1 MSAKNRSTARDRLA
15 AQLVLVVVFGLV
27 IAGALGLYATGIFRA
42 PQAFDALADTEPLSF
57 PTQEPAARIWDLLI
71 PSARAEA
78 APKTEDELEALLSE
92 ITAEERG
99 EGDVSEADRVTVD
112 KKDLSVNENLP
123 DDWLNVLLLATDS
136 RDIKAR
142 TGRTDVMIIASI
154 DAKTGEIK
162 LSSLA
167 RDLFVEI
174 PKVGKNRINAA
185 YAFGG
190 PDLAVKT
197 VNSIFEMNIEHYVV
211 VNFHSMASIVDSL
224 GGVDIELADGEYYY
238 INYGVAL
245 GEDYEGF
252 AKSAL
257 RRLLTEDDQNTVVHL
272 DGLQAVSFARIRK
285 LDNDLRRSSR
295 QRVLL
300 QTMLNKVMEGA
311 TLSTIVSVAQ
321 SMMGNTATN
330 VPIMLIYQIGGALL
344 KADSMTLSEFSVP
357 MEGTFKNTTE
367 KDRKGTDMIV
377 LTFNQ
382 EANVKALH
390 EFIYGQYIPAA
401 AAK

>member
-57 PTQEPAARIWDLLI
+57 PTQEPAARLWDLLI

-112 KKDLSVNENLP
+112 KKDLSVNKNLP

-344 KADSMTLSEFSVP
+344 KADSLTLSEFSVP

>member
-57 PTQEPAARIWDLLI
+57 PTQEPVARIWDLLI